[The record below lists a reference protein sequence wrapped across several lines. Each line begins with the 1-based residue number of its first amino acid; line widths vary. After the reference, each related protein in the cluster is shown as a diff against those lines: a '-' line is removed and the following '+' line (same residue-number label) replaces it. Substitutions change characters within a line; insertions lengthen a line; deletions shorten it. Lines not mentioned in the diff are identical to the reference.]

1 MDKFAVKTPSTSSE
15 EKKKSHLPVNI
26 AANDRAR
33 KYPEGTFHVDD
44 DLLFCSSCNI
54 VVDHLRKCVVDK
66 HLEAESHKR
75 NAEKN
80 ALGKLPQLH

>member
-1 MDKFAVKTPSTSSE
+1 M
-15 EKKKSHLPVNI
+15 NI
-26 AANDRAR
+26 SANDRAR
-33 KYPEGTFHVDD
+33 KYAEGTFHVDD

-54 VVDHLRKCVVDK
+54 VVNHLRKCVVDK

-80 ALGKLPQLH
+80 AVGKQINI

>member
-1 MDKFAVKTPSTSSE
+1 M
-15 EKKKSHLPVNI
+15 NI
-26 AANDRAR
+26 SANDRAR

-80 ALGKLPQLH
+80 AVGKQKTMQVMAKESANLGKWKLFLGML

>member
-1 MDKFAVKTPSTSSE
+1 MDKFAVITPSTSSE